1 MSIITH
7 QLFLWLFR
15 DLIASVQP
23 NGRCCDGVSLKFTPM
38 DPPLI
43 TTETQLESYLSEP
56 TDEVIASMTALEGD
70 ILILGV
76 SGKMGPTLAKQA
88 KRAIDLAGVTKK
100 VIGVSRFSTAGV
112 RENLHE
118 TGIETIAAD
127 LLSEDCL
134 QNLPNIQ
141 NVILMAG
148 RKFGSTDN
156 ESLTWAMNSYMPGR
170 VANKFRDS
178 QLVVFS
184 TGNVYPLTP
193 VSHGGATECLPPVP
207 IGEYAQ
213 SCLSRERI
221 CTYFSSQFGIPMAI
235 LRLNYAI
242 DLRYGILLDIAE
254 KVYTEQSISLE
265 MGTVNVIWQ
274 GDANAAALR
283 VFAHCQSPPLI
294 LNVTGPE
301 TVSVRYLASRFGAL
315 FNKPPRFEGE
325 EAETA
330 LLSNASRCHRLFGYP
345 RVSLEQMIEWTAE
358 WVRIGG
364 TTLRKPTHFEVR
376 DGKF

>member
-1 MSIITH
+1 M
-7 QLFLWLFR
+7 
-15 DLIASVQP
+15 A
-23 NGRCCDGVSLKFTPM
+23 
-38 DPPLI
+38 
-43 TTETQLESYLSEP
+43 
-56 TDEVIASMTALEGD
+56 ALEGD

-76 SGKMGPTLAKQA
+76 GGKMGPTLAKQA
-88 KRAIDLAGVTKK
+88 KRAIDLAGITKK
-100 VIGVSRFSTAGV
+100 VIGVSRFSTPGV
-112 RENLHE
+112 REYLHE
-118 TGIETIAAD
+118 AGIETIAAD

-134 QNLPNIQ
+134 QNLPDIQ

-156 ESLTWAMNSYMPGR
+156 ENLTWAMNSYMPGR
-170 VANKFRDS
+170 VADKYRDS
-178 QLVVFS
+178 ELVIFS

-193 VSHGGATECLPPVP
+193 VSRGGATECSPVAP

-221 CTYFSSQFGIPMAI
+221 CAYFSSQFGTPMAI

-254 KVYTEQSISLE
+254 KVYSEESISLE
-265 MGTVNVIWQ
+265 MGNVNVIWQ
-274 GDANAAALR
+274 ADANAVALR
-283 VFAHCQSPPLI
+283 VFAHCQSPPLT

-301 TVSVRYLASRFGAL
+301 TVSVRYLALRFGAL

-330 LLSNASRCHRLFGYP
+330 LLSNASQCYRLFGYP
-345 RVSLEQMIEWTAE
+345 RVALEQMIEWIAE

>member
-1 MSIITH
+1 MI
-7 QLFLWLFR
+7 
-15 DLIASVQP
+15 
-23 NGRCCDGVSLKFTPM
+23 K
-38 DPPLI
+38 
-43 TTETQLESYLSEP
+43 TEVQLESYLSEP
-56 TDEVIASMTALEGD
+56 TDEVIAAVAALEGD

-76 SGKMGPTLAKQA
+76 GGKMGPTLAKQA
-88 KRAIDLAGVTKK
+88 KRAIDSAGIAKK
-100 VIGVSRFSTAGV
+100 VIGVSRFSTPGV
-112 RENLHE
+112 QEGLHE
-118 TGIETIAAD
+118 AGIETITAD

-134 QNLPNIQ
+134 RNLPDTQ

-148 RKFGSTDN
+148 RKFGSTGN

-170 VANKFRDS
+170 VAEKFQTSR
-178 QLVVFS
+178 LVVFS

-193 VSHGGATECLPPVP
+193 VSHGGATESSPVAP

-221 CTYFSSQFGIPMAI
+221 CTYFSSRFGTPMAI

-254 KVYTEQSISLE
+254 KVYAEEVISLQ
-265 MGTVNVIWQ
+265 MGSVNVIWQ
-274 GDANAAALR
+274 GDANAIALR
-283 VFAHCQSPPLI
+283 AFAHCQSPPLV

-301 TVSVRYLASRFGAL
+301 TVSIRYLASCFSTL

-325 EAETA
+325 ETATA
-330 LLSNASRCHRLFGYP
+330 LLSNASRCHQLFGYP
-345 RVSLEQMIEWTAE
+345 RISLGQMIEWVAE

>member
-1 MSIITH
+1 MLPLTENY
-7 QLFLWLFR
+7 LTAKFLTAQVYR
-15 DLIASVQP
+15 
-23 NGRCCDGVSLKFTPM
+23 T
-38 DPPLI
+38 PPLI
-43 TTETQLESYLSEP
+43 KTETQLESYLSEP
-56 TDEVIASMTALEGD
+56 TDEVIAAIAALDGD

-76 SGKMGPTLAKQA
+76 GGKMGSTLAKQA
-88 KRAIDLAGVTKK
+88 KRAIDRAGITKQ
-100 VIGVSRFSTAGV
+100 VIGVSRFSTPGV
-112 RENLHE
+112 REGLHE
-118 TGIETIAAD
+118 VGIETIAAD

-134 QNLPNIQ
+134 QNLPDIQ

-148 RKFGSTDN
+148 RKFGSTGN

-170 VANKFRDS
+170 VADKFRDS

-193 VSHGGATECLPPVP
+193 VPHGGATECTPVNP

-221 CTYFSSQFGIPMAI
+221 CTYFSAQFGTQMAI

-254 KVYTEQSISLE
+254 KVYTEEPIPLE
-265 MGTVNVIWQ
+265 MGNVNVIWQ
-274 GDANAAALR
+274 RDANAVVLR
-283 VFAHCQSPPLI
+283 AFAYCQSPPLI

-301 TVSVRYLASRFGAL
+301 TVSVRYLASRFGTL
-315 FNKPPRFEGE
+315 FNKSPHFEGE

-345 RVSLEQMIEWTAE
+345 RVPLEQMIEWVAE

-364 TTLRKPTHFEVR
+364 TTLEKPTHFEAR

>member
-1 MSIITH
+1 M
-7 QLFLWLFR
+7 
-15 DLIASVQP
+15 IAAV
-23 NGRCCDGVSLKFTPM
+23 
-38 DPPLI
+38 
-43 TTETQLESYLSEP
+43 
-56 TDEVIASMTALEGD
+56 AALEGD

-76 SGKMGPTLAKQA
+76 GGKMGPTLAKQA
-88 KRAIDLAGVTKK
+88 KRAIDSAGIAKK
-100 VIGVSRFSTAGV
+100 VIGVSRFSTPAI
-112 RENLHE
+112 REDLHE
-118 TGIETIAAD
+118 AGIETITAD
-127 LLSEDCL
+127 LLSENSL
-134 QNLPNIQ
+134 QNLPGIQ

-148 RKFGSTDN
+148 RKFGSTGN

-170 VANKFRDS
+170 VAEKFQTSR
-178 QLVVFS
+178 LVVFS

-193 VSHGGATECLPPVP
+193 VSHGGATESAPVAP

-221 CTYFSSQFGIPMAI
+221 CTYFSSRFGTLMAI

-254 KVYTEQSISLE
+254 KVYAEEVISLQ
-265 MGTVNVIWQ
+265 MGSVNVIWQ
-274 GDANAAALR
+274 GDANAIALR
-283 VFAHCQSPPLI
+283 AFAHCQSPPLV

-301 TVSVRYLASRFGAL
+301 TVSIRYLASCFGTL

-325 EAETA
+325 ETATA
-330 LLSNASRCHRLFGYP
+330 LLSNASRCHQLFGYP
-345 RVSLEQMIEWTAE
+345 RISLGQMIEWVAE

>member
-1 MSIITH
+1 
-7 QLFLWLFR
+7 
-15 DLIASVQP
+15 
-23 NGRCCDGVSLKFTPM
+23 
-38 DPPLI
+38 
-43 TTETQLESYLSEP
+43 
-56 TDEVIASMTALEGD
+56 MTALAGD

-76 SGKMGPTLAKQA
+76 GGKMGPTLAKQA
-88 KRAIDLAGVTKK
+88 KRAINLAGITKK
-100 VIGVSRFSTAGV
+100 VIGVSRFSTPGV
-112 RENLHE
+112 REGLHE
-118 TGIETIAAD
+118 AGIETITAD

-170 VANKFRDS
+170 VANKFRDAR
-178 QLVVFS
+178 LVIFS
-184 TGNVYPLTP
+184 TGNVYPMTP
-193 VSHGGATECLPPVP
+193 VSHGGATEWSPLAPT
-207 IGEYAQ
+207 GEYAQ

-221 CTYFSSQFGIPMAI
+221 CAYFSSQFGTQMAI

-254 KVYTEQSISLE
+254 KVYTEQPIQLE
-265 MGTVNVIWQ
+265 MGNVNVIWQ
-274 GDANAAALR
+274 RDANAVALR
-283 VFAHCQSPPLI
+283 AFAHCQSPPLI

-301 TVSVRYLASRFGAL
+301 TVSVRYLALSFGAI
-315 FNKPPRFEGE
+315 FNKPPRFESE
-325 EAETA
+325 ESETA
-330 LLSNASRCHRLFGYP
+330 LLSNASRCHRLFGSP
-345 RVSLEQMIEWTAE
+345 RVSLEQMIEWIAE

>member
-1 MSIITH
+1 M
-7 QLFLWLFR
+7 
-15 DLIASVQP
+15 IAAV
-23 NGRCCDGVSLKFTPM
+23 
-38 DPPLI
+38 
-43 TTETQLESYLSEP
+43 
-56 TDEVIASMTALEGD
+56 AALEGD

-76 SGKMGPTLAKQA
+76 GGKMGPTLAKQA
-88 KRAIDLAGVTKK
+88 KRAIDSAGIAKK
-100 VIGVSRFSTAGV
+100 VIGVSRFSTPAI
-112 RENLHE
+112 REDLHE
-118 TGIETIAAD
+118 AGIETITAD

-134 QNLPNIQ
+134 RNLPDTQ

-148 RKFGSTDN
+148 RKFGSTGN
-156 ESLTWAMNSYMPGR
+156 ESLTWAMNGYMPGR
-170 VANKFRDS
+170 VAEKFRTS
-178 QLVVFS
+178 RMVVFS

-193 VSHGGATECLPPVP
+193 VSHGGATESSPVAP

-221 CTYFSSQFGIPMAI
+221 CTYFSSRFGTPMAI

-254 KVYTEQSISLE
+254 KVYAEEVISLQ
-265 MGTVNVIWQ
+265 MGSVNVIWQ
-274 GDANAAALR
+274 GDANAIALR
-283 VFAHCQSPPLI
+283 AFAHCQSPPLV

-301 TVSVRYLASRFGAL
+301 TVSIRYLASCFSTL

-325 EAETA
+325 ETATA
-330 LLSNASRCHRLFGYP
+330 LLSNASRCHQLFGYP
-345 RVSLEQMIEWTAE
+345 RISLGQMIEWVAE

>member
-1 MSIITH
+1 M
-7 QLFLWLFR
+7 
-15 DLIASVQP
+15 A
-23 NGRCCDGVSLKFTPM
+23 
-38 DPPLI
+38 
-43 TTETQLESYLSEP
+43 
-56 TDEVIASMTALEGD
+56 ALDGD

-76 SGKMGPTLAKQA
+76 GGKMGPTLAKQA

-100 VIGVSRFSTAGV
+100 VIGVSRFSTPGV
-112 RENLHE
+112 REDLHE
-118 TGIETIAAD
+118 AGIETIAAD

-134 QNLPNIQ
+134 QNLPDIQ

-170 VANKFRDS
+170 VADKYRNS
-178 QLVVFS
+178 QLVIFS
-184 TGNVYPLTP
+184 TGNVYPLTS
-193 VSHGGATECLPPVP
+193 VSHGGATECLPPAP

-221 CTYFSSQFGIPMAI
+221 CAYFSSQFGTPMVI

-254 KVYTEQSISLE
+254 KVYLEESISLE
-265 MGTVNVIWQ
+265 MGNVNVIWQ
-274 GDANAAALR
+274 ADANAVALR
-283 VFAHCQSPPLI
+283 AFAHCQSPPLT

-301 TVSVRYLASRFGAL
+301 TVSVRYLALRFGAL
-315 FNKPPRFEGE
+315 FNKSPHFEGK
-325 EAETA
+325 EAVTA
-330 LLSNASRCHRLFGYP
+330 LLSNASQCHRLFGYP
-345 RVSLEQMIEWTAE
+345 RVSLEQMIEWIAE

-364 TTLRKPTHFEVR
+364 ATLRKPTHFEVR

>member
-1 MSIITH
+1 MI
-7 QLFLWLFR
+7 
-15 DLIASVQP
+15 
-23 NGRCCDGVSLKFTPM
+23 K
-38 DPPLI
+38 
-43 TTETQLESYLSEP
+43 TETELESYLSEP
-56 TDEVIASMTALEGD
+56 IDAVIAAIAALEGD

-76 SGKMGPTLAKQA
+76 GGKMGPTFAKQA
-88 KRAIDLAGVTKK
+88 KRAIDRAGITKS
-100 VIGVSRFSTAGV
+100 VIGVSRFSTPSV
-112 RENLHE
+112 QENLQKA
-118 TGIETIAAD
+118 GIETITAD
-127 LLSEDCL
+127 LLSENCL
-134 QNLPNIQ
+134 QNLPETQ

-148 RKFGSTDN
+148 RKFGSTGN

-170 VANKFRDS
+170 VAEKFRS
-178 QLVVFS
+178 SRLVVFS

-193 VSHGGATECLPPVP
+193 VSYGGATESSPVAP

-221 CTYFSSQFGIPMAI
+221 CTHFSSQFGTPMAI

-254 KVYTEQSISLE
+254 KVYIEEPISLE
-265 MGTVNVIWQ
+265 MGNVNVIWQ
-274 GDANAAALR
+274 GDANAVALR
-283 VFAHCQSPPLI
+283 AFAHCQSPPLI

-301 TVSVRYLASRFGAL
+301 TISTRYLALCFGAL
-315 FNKPPRFEGE
+315 FNKPTRFEGV
-325 EAETA
+325 EAAKA
-330 LLSNASRCHRLFGYP
+330 LLSNASRCHQLFGYP
-345 RVSLEQMIEWTAE
+345 DVSLGQMIEWVAE

>member
-1 MSIITH
+1 M
-7 QLFLWLFR
+7 
-15 DLIASVQP
+15 A
-23 NGRCCDGVSLKFTPM
+23 
-38 DPPLI
+38 
-43 TTETQLESYLSEP
+43 
-56 TDEVIASMTALEGD
+56 ALEGD

-76 SGKMGPTLAKQA
+76 GGKMGPTLAKQA

-100 VIGVSRFSTAGV
+100 VIGVSRFSTSGV
-112 RENLHE
+112 QEDLHE
-118 TGIETIAAD
+118 AGIETIAAD

-134 QNLPNIQ
+134 QNLPDIQ

-170 VANKFRDS
+170 VADKYRNS
-178 QLVVFS
+178 QLVIFS

-193 VSHGGATECLPPVP
+193 VSHGGATECLPPAP

-221 CTYFSSQFGIPMAI
+221 CAYFSSQFGTPMAI

-254 KVYTEQSISLE
+254 KVYLEESISLE
-265 MGTVNVIWQ
+265 MGNVNVIWQ
-274 GDANAAALR
+274 ADANAVALR
-283 VFAHCQSPPLI
+283 AFAHCQSPPLT

-301 TVSVRYLASRFGAL
+301 TISVRYLALRFGAL
-315 FNKPPRFEGE
+315 FNKSPHFAGE

-330 LLSNASRCHRLFGYP
+330 LLSNASQCHRLFGYP
-345 RVSLEQMIEWTAE
+345 RVSLEQMIEWIAE

-364 TTLRKPTHFEVR
+364 TTLRKPTHFEAR

>member
-1 MSIITH
+1 MI
-7 QLFLWLFR
+7 
-15 DLIASVQP
+15 
-23 NGRCCDGVSLKFTPM
+23 K
-38 DPPLI
+38 
-43 TTETQLESYLSEP
+43 TETQLESYLSEP
-56 TDEVIASMTALEGD
+56 TDEVIASMAALEGD

-76 SGKMGPTLAKQA
+76 GGKMGPTLAKQA
-88 KRAIDLAGVTKK
+88 KRAIDLAGITKK
-100 VIGVSRFSTAGV
+100 VIGVSRFSTPSVQAG
-112 RENLHE
+112 LHGA
-118 TGIETIAAD
+118 GIETIAAD
-127 LLSEDCL
+127 LLSEECL
-134 QNLPNIQ
+134 QNLPHIQ

-170 VANKFRDS
+170 IADKFRDS
-178 QLVVFS
+178 RLVVFS
-184 TGNVYPLTP
+184 TGNVYPLTR
-193 VSHGGATECLPPVP
+193 VSHGGATECLPPAP

-221 CTYFSSQFGIPMAI
+221 CAYFSSQFGTPMAI

-254 KVYTEQSISLE
+254 KVYTEQPIPLE

-274 GDANAAALR
+274 GDANSVVLR
-283 VFAHCQSPPLI
+283 AFAYCQSPPLI

-301 TVSVRYLASRFGAL
+301 TVSVRYLALRFGAL
-315 FNKPPRFEGE
+315 FNKRLRFEGE

-345 RVSLEQMIEWTAE
+345 RVSLEQMIEWIAE
-358 WVRIGG
+358 WVRRGG

>member
-1 MSIITH
+1 MTKAKAI
-7 QLFLWLFR
+7 
-15 DLIASVQP
+15 
-23 NGRCCDGVSLKFTPM
+23 K
-38 DPPLI
+38 
-43 TTETQLESYLSEP
+43 TEIQLESYLSEP
-56 TDEVIASMTALEGD
+56 TDEVIKAIAALEGD

-76 SGKMGPTLAKQA
+76 GGKMGPTLAKQA
-88 KRAIDLAGVTKK
+88 KRAIELAGIDKK
-100 VIGVSRFSTAGV
+100 VIGVSRFSTQGL
-112 RENLHE
+112 RKDLHE
-118 TGIETIAAD
+118 AGIETIAAD
-127 LLSEDCL
+127 LLSEDYL

-148 RKFGSTDN
+148 RKFGSTGN
-156 ESLTWAMNSYMPGR
+156 EHLTWAMNGYMPGR
-170 VANKFRDS
+170 VAEKFKDS
-178 QLVVFS
+178 RLVVFS

-193 VSHGGATECLPPVP
+193 VSHGGATECLPVAP

-221 CTYFSSQFGIPMAI
+221 CTYFSLQYGTPMAI

-254 KVYTEQSISLE
+254 KVYAEESISLK
-265 MGTVNVIWQ
+265 MGNVNVIWQ
-274 GDANAAALR
+274 GDANAIALR
-283 VFAHCQSPPLI
+283 AFTHCQSPPLI

-301 TVSVRYLASRFGAL
+301 IVSIRYLASRFGTF
-315 FNKPPRFEGE
+315 FNKSPNFEGQ

-330 LLSNASRCHRLFGYP
+330 LLSNASQCHRLFGYP
-345 RVSLEQMIEWTAE
+345 RVSLEQMIEWVAE

-364 TTLRKPTHFEVR
+364 TTLQKPTHFEVR